1 MPTGTPPSLRPVSL
15 ADDTSVAVF
24 TIPSGGD
31 PLLLSAPALRDA
43 LGDLP
48 ESTTVVAFGHES
60 SADLRPALALLRST
74 ASDAVCRPAPA
85 TEAVKL
91 VADGTVIRSVDRRS
105 LFVVRMPEVVRRA
118 TLEQVLDQQAGD
130 PINPTA
136 AVAAAGGRIAFLD
149 TDESSAPHDRA
160 DA

>member
-1 MPTGTPPSLRPVSL
+1 M
-15 ADDTSVAVF
+15 
-24 TIPSGGD
+24 
-31 PLLLSAPALRDA
+31 
-43 LGDLP
+43 
-48 ESTTVVAFGHES
+48 VAFGHES

-74 ASDAVCRPAPA
+74 AADAVCRPAPA